1 MVQPESKTG
10 DWKVLSSTAMIEHS
24 FVTVAMEEVQ
34 LPDGQVIPDWP
45 KIYTQDY
52 VNAMVV
58 NKANEALVLEGYKHG
73 AGRITWQIV
82 GGYLEPG
89 EDPLTA
95 VQRELLEET
104 GYETKDWSYLGS
116 FVVDP
121 NRHIGIGHFFCAQN
135 VEQVAEPDSGDL
147 EEYEMKWVPLKELRY
162 ALLDGRLAAVSYAT
176 TVALAMLT
184 ILK

>member
-1 MVQPESKTG
+1 MTEPGILVA
-10 DWKVLSSTAMIEHS
+10 DWEVLNTTPVLEHS
-24 FVTVAMEEVQ
+24 FVTVAMEEVR

-45 KIYTQDY
+45 KILTHDY
-52 VNAMVV
+52 VNAVVV
-58 NKANEALVLEGYKHG
+58 NKNKEALILEGYKHG
-73 AGRITWQIV
+73 AGRIIWQIV

-104 GYETKDWSYLGS
+104 GYSTKDWSYLGS

-135 VEQVAEPDSGDL
+135 IEPTSQPIQNPDL
-147 EEYEMKWVPLKELRY
+147 EAYELKLIH
-162 ALLDGRLAAVSYAT
+162 AACG
-176 TVALAMLT
+176 
-184 ILK
+184 